1 MVEEKDQEMQE
12 VIEEFADDLAYDEK
26 GEPMQGPGEK
36 SKAHKKGRL
45 VFMVG
50 ILFLIIILAGAYVL
64 LKGFDRYPDE
74 QLTEIQSKLAPFEMR
89 IIRLERTVDKVSALE
104 KQGREIQE
112 LIDKKVQKTAALS
125 KRLAELT
132 QRLDNL
138 TKKAPL
144 TKAAT
149 KPSPPAQADT
159 PAQVEKQYH
168 QVERGETLYQI
179 GKKYGLT
186 VKQLRQINQLDSYQF
201 IQPGQKLLVSPIEP
215 Q

>member
-1 MVEEKDQEMQE
+1 M
-12 VIEEFADDLAYDEK
+12 
-26 GEPMQGPGEK
+26 
-36 SKAHKKGRL
+36 
-45 VFMVG
+45 
-50 ILFLIIILAGAYVL
+50 
-64 LKGFDRYPDE
+64 DR
-74 QLTEIQSKLAPFEMR
+74 
-89 IIRLERTVDKVSALE
+89 VSTLE
-104 KQGREIQE
+104 KQGREIKE

-186 VKQLRQINQLDSYQF
+186 VKQLRQINQLDSNQF